1 MRIPITSC
9 ALHIYPV
16 LPTSHL
22 SFPAPQGGA
31 IGKNFTT
38 ELRECLTHVSSL
50 KPEEVH
56 EQYGYPVLRMA
67 DAVRNRSIGE
77 RPRAGARKFLEL
89 CRKVTGRIVAA

>member
-1 MRIPITSC
+1 M
-9 ALHIYPV
+9 H
-16 LPTSHL
+16 PTSRRDH
-22 SFPAPQGGA
+22 PAPQGGA

-77 RPRAGARKFLEL
+77 GLAGRSAATLRAAQGTRA
-89 CRKVTGRIVAA
+89 